1 MLKPAL
7 SCPCPLPPPH
17 PLALSFCMLAI
28 PAWKFLNTPCYV
40 TPCVWHML
48 FPNLVELVISCIT
61 SWWICVFWRF
71 FFCEVCVQVFRSF
84 FYWDVFC
91 FLINSQAFLYVQH
104 TSSTHCKYFFF
115 LLMACVFTIFMVSL
129 DGQKLLTL
137 VWPNLSSFYFILC
150 TSLLLKK
157 YLFILRSW
165 IYSPIL
171 SSKTFIIL
179 LFKNRFFFFWWN
191 LSMTR

>member
-1 MLKPAL
+1 MYFPCSDLVILQEKATGQGLNTALQALGILCDLALVGRAFVPLKMLKPAL

-28 PAWKFLNTPCYV
+28 PAWKFLNPPCYV

-48 FPNLVELVISCIT
+48 FLNLVELVISCIT

-115 LLMACVFTIFMVSL
+115 CLWPAFSQFLWSL
-129 DGQKLLTL
+129 
-137 VWPNLSSFYFILC
+137 
-150 TSLLLKK
+150 
-157 YLFILRSW
+157 
-165 IYSPIL
+165 
-171 SSKTFIIL
+171 
-179 LFKNRFFFFWWN
+179 
-191 LSMTR
+191 